1 MRPWN
6 QLGFSGVSSVG
17 VTVPDIDRGRIS
29 WAFDG
34 AEEIRDAVVE
44 ASTLHSRCAK
54 GSERGGGF
62 QPIELNHSVP
72 LSTKIRFE
80 FKCVLLTT
88 QAGVRRRRNGQ
99 EPRRGA

>member
-1 MRPWN
+1 MESI
-6 QLGFSGVSSVG
+6 GFSGVSSVG

-34 AEEIRDAVVE
+34 AEEIPGRGGRSFDSALSVRQR
-44 ASTLHSRCAK
+44 LR
-54 GSERGGGF
+54 RGGGF
-62 QPIELNHSVP
+62 QPIELNHCVP

-88 QAGVRRRRNGQ
+88 QAGVRRRCNGQ